1 MLKDFYFRGDT
12 DPNFIPDVLETS
24 NELEA
29 LVYQIKMIIM
39 TNKTEVLGEKDFGAN
54 QEDMLFT
61 TSGVIASM
69 LTKNMVDQIN
79 QYSEL
84 ARAYDIGLEAKK
96 MRDPANPNRDLMFLD
111 IKVNGK
117 SAFGIIL

>member
-1 MLKDFYFRGDT
+1 MLKDLYFRGET
-12 DPNFIPDVLETS
+12 DPNFTPDVLETS
-24 NELEA
+24 SELEA

-54 QEDMLFT
+54 QEDLLFT
-61 TSGVIASM
+61 TSNMLGSM
-69 LTKNMVDQIN
+69 ITKNMVDQIN

-84 ARAYDIGLEAKK
+84 ARAYNIDLDAKRIK
-96 MRDPANPNRDLMFLD
+96 DPDNPNRDIMFLD
-111 IKVNGK
+111 IKINGK

>member
-1 MLKDFYFRGDT
+1 MLKELYFRGES
-12 DPNFIPDVLETS
+12 DPNFMADVLETS
-24 NELEA
+24 SELEA
-29 LVYQIKMIIM
+29 LVYQIKMILL

-61 TSGVIASM
+61 TSNMTGAMIAKS
-69 LTKNMVDQIN
+69 MVDQIN

-84 ARAYDIGLEAKK
+84 ARAYNIDLDVKRS
-96 MRDPANPNRDLMFLD
+96 RDPNNPNRDIMFLD

-117 SAFGIIL
+117 SSFGIIL